1 MVKREQLPKLL
12 SLGYVHCVNVTKWV
26 TSAWLACLSYYVG
39 LLDFSYLFS
48 VPPNFRESKC
58 CIFLQGLHQR
68 LPPLKSLPWLSEPAG
83 THSHPTPL
91 YPLCAG
97 SGSGAG
103 HRHLQLV
110 SVSWWGYLC
119 AIWSLW
125 YTQWTPVTVCGINKQ
140 GKNQTME
147 QLKLK

>member
-12 SLGYVHCVNVTKWV
+12 SLGYVHCVSVTKV
-26 TSAWLACLSYYVG
+26 GDVFLVG
-39 LLDFSYLFS
+39 LSQLLCGAPGLFLFIFCS
-48 VPPNFRESKC
+48 PNFRESKC